1 MLQTFELDP
10 KDPSG
15 EVVRPVNPNR
25 PDVVNKS
32 HGGATEKVPI
42 DPTFYLGPPAAW
54 HAQPNGKFRVLLI

>member
-1 MLQTFELDP
+1 M
-10 KDPSG
+10 
-15 EVVRPVNPNR
+15 RPVNPNK

-54 HAQPNGKFRVLLI
+54 HAQPNGEFENIHDTTVFVVTNQNVASGW